1 MRSVSLYMVSGM
13 FVHICEEKILIFM
26 ADVAVI
32 AGSAS
37 DQSIIDKVV
46 NTLAQY
52 SISYDMQI
60 LSAHRDAEKLDNY
73 VKTSDAKVFICI
85 AGMSAALPGVVA
97 ARTPKPVIGVPV
109 SGKIAGGLDALLSI
123 AQMPK
128 GVPVAC
134 MAVDGGE
141 NAAHMAHRILSLLP

>member
-1 MRSVSLYMVSGM
+1 MT
-13 FVHICEEKILIFM
+13 E
-26 ADVAVI
+26 VAVI

-37 DQSIIDKVV
+37 DQAIIDKAVSA
-46 NTLAQY
+46 LESYQ
-52 SISYDMQI
+52 ISYEVKI
-60 LSAHRDAEKLDNY
+60 LSAHRDAEALDEY
-73 VKTSDAKVFICI
+73 VKASDAEIFICI

-97 ARTPKPVIGVPV
+97 ARTKKPVIGVPV

-141 NAAHMAHRILSLLP
+141 NAGHFAARILGKN

>member
-1 MRSVSLYMVSGM
+1 MWSD
-13 FVHICEEKILIFM
+13 ILIVM

-37 DQSIIDKVV
+37 DQGIIEKVTT
-46 NTLAQY
+46 TLAQY
-52 SISYDMQI
+52 GISYDMQI
-60 LSAHRDAEKLDNY
+60 LSAHRDAKKLDVY
-73 VKTSDAKVFICI
+73 VEGSDAKVFICI
-85 AGMSAALPGVVA
+85 AGMSAVLPGVVA
-97 ARTPKPVIGVPV
+97 ARTYKPVIGVPV

-123 AQMPK
+123 AQMPR

-141 NAAHMAHRILSLLP
+141 NAAHFAHRILSLSR

>member
-1 MRSVSLYMVSGM
+1 MWTNINIVT
-13 FVHICEEKILIFM
+13 HIMTE
-26 ADVAVI
+26 VAVI

-37 DQSIIDKVV
+37 DQAIIDKAV
-46 NTLAQY
+46 TALESY
-52 SISYDMQI
+52 KISYEVKI
-60 LSAHRDAEKLDNY
+60 LSAHRDAEALDAY
-73 VKTSDAKVFICI
+73 VKASDAKVFICI

-97 ARTPKPVIGVPV
+97 ARTKKPVIGVPV
-109 SGKIAGGLDALLSI
+109 SGKLAGGLDALLSI

-141 NAAHMAHRILSLLP
+141 NAGHFAARILQRN

>member
-1 MRSVSLYMVSGM
+1 MT
-13 FVHICEEKILIFM
+13 E
-26 ADVAVI
+26 VAVI

-37 DQSIIDKVV
+37 DQAIIDKAVSA
-46 NTLAQY
+46 LESY
-52 SISYDMQI
+52 KISYEVKI
-60 LSAHRDAEKLDNY
+60 LSAHRDAEALDEY
-73 VKTSDAKVFICI
+73 VKASDAEIFICI

-97 ARTPKPVIGVPV
+97 ARTRKPVIGVPV

-141 NAAHMAHRILSLLP
+141 NAGHFAARILGKN

>member
-1 MRSVSLYMVSGM
+1 MP
-13 FVHICEEKILIFM
+13 E
-26 ADVAVI
+26 VAVI
-32 AGSAS
+32 AGSIS
-37 DQSIIDKVV
+37 DQAIVDKATTVLQSY
-46 NTLAQY
+46 N
-52 SISYDMQI
+52 ISFDVQFI
-60 LSAHRDAEKLDNY
+60 SAHRDADKLDAY
-73 VKTSDAKVFICI
+73 VKSSDAQIFICI

-97 ARTPKPVIGVPV
+97 ARTKKPVIGVPV

-141 NAAHMAHRILSLLP
+141 NAGHFAARILGKN

>member
-1 MRSVSLYMVSGM
+1 MT
-13 FVHICEEKILIFM
+13 E
-26 ADVAVI
+26 VAVI

-37 DQSIIDKVV
+37 DEAIIGKAISV
-46 NTLAQY
+46 LESY
-52 SISYDMQI
+52 KISYEVKI
-60 LSAHRDAEKLDNY
+60 LSAHRDAEALDEY
-73 VKTSDAKVFICI
+73 VKQSDAAIFICI

-97 ARTPKPVIGVPV
+97 ARTKKPVIGVPV
-109 SGKIAGGLDALLSI
+109 SGKLAGGLDALLSI

-141 NAAHMAHRILSLLP
+141 NAGHFAARILGKN

>member
-1 MRSVSLYMVSGM
+1 
-13 FVHICEEKILIFM
+13 M
-26 ADVAVI
+26 ADVAVV

-37 DQSIIDKVV
+37 DQVIIDKVM
-46 NTLAQY
+46 NTLAQVG
-52 SISYDMQI
+52 ISYDVQI
-60 LSAHRDAEKLDNY
+60 LSAHRDAEKLDTY
-73 VKTSDAKVFICI
+73 VKESDAKVFICI

-97 ARTPKPVIGVPV
+97 SRTAKPVIGVPV
-109 SGKIAGGLDALLSI
+109 SGKLAGGLDALLSI

-141 NAAHMAHRILSLLP
+141 NAAHMAHRILSLL

>member
-1 MRSVSLYMVSGM
+1 
-13 FVHICEEKILIFM
+13 M

-37 DQSIIDKVV
+37 DQAIINKVV

-52 SISYDMQI
+52 ALSYDMQI
-60 LSAHRDAEKLDNY
+60 LSAHRDAEKLDAY
-73 VKTSDAKVFICI
+73 VKESDAKVFICI

-97 ARTPKPVIGVPV
+97 ARTAKPVIGVPV
-109 SGKIAGGLDALLSI
+109 SGKLAGGLDALLSI
-123 AQMPK
+123 AQMPR

>member
-1 MRSVSLYMVSGM
+1 
-13 FVHICEEKILIFM
+13 M

-37 DQSIIDKVV
+37 DQAIIDKVV

-60 LSAHRDAEKLDNY
+60 LAAHRDAEKLDNY

>member
-1 MRSVSLYMVSGM
+1 
-13 FVHICEEKILIFM
+13 M

-37 DQSIIDKVV
+37 DQAIIDKVT

-52 SISYDMQI
+52 KINYDMQVI
-60 LSAHRDAEKLDNY
+60 SAHRDADKLDAY
-73 VKTSDAKVFICI
+73 VKASDAKVFICI

-97 ARTPKPVIGVPV
+97 ARTARPVIGVPV
-109 SGKIAGGLDALLSI
+109 SGKVAGGLDALLSI

-134 MAVDGGE
+134 MAVNGGE
-141 NAAHMAHRILSLLP
+141 NAAHMAHRILSLLN

>member
-1 MRSVSLYMVSGM
+1 MT
-13 FVHICEEKILIFM
+13 E
-26 ADVAVI
+26 VAVI

-37 DQSIIDKVV
+37 DRAIIDKAVSA
-46 NTLAQY
+46 LESY
-52 SISYDMQI
+52 KISYEVKI
-60 LSAHRDAEKLDNY
+60 LSAHRDAEALDEY
-73 VKTSDAKVFICI
+73 VKASDAEIFICI

-97 ARTPKPVIGVPV
+97 ARTKKPVIGVPV

-141 NAAHMAHRILSLLP
+141 NAGHFAARILGKN

>member
-1 MRSVSLYMVSGM
+1 VDKATTVLQSYNIS
-13 FVHICEEKILIFM
+13 F
-26 ADVAVI
+26 DVQVI
-32 AGSAS
+32 
-37 DQSIIDKVV
+37 
-46 NTLAQY
+46 
-52 SISYDMQI
+52 
-60 LSAHRDAEKLDNY
+60 SAHRDADKLDAY
-73 VKTSDAKVFICI
+73 VKSSDALVFICI

-97 ARTPKPVIGVPV
+97 ARTKKPVIGVPV

-141 NAAHMAHRILSLLP
+141 NAGHFAARILGKN

>member
-1 MRSVSLYMVSGM
+1 MPEVT
-13 FVHICEEKILIFM
+13 
-26 ADVAVI
+26 VI

-37 DQSIIDKVV
+37 DQAIIDKVTTV
-46 NTLAQY
+46 LQSYN
-52 SISYDMQI
+52 ISFDVQI
-60 LSAHRDAEKLDNY
+60 ISAHRDAEKLDAY
-73 VKTSDAKVFICI
+73 VKASDAKVFICI

-97 ARTPKPVIGVPV
+97 ARTKKPVIGVPV

-123 AQMPK
+123 VQMPK

-141 NAAHMAHRILSLLP
+141 NAGHFAARILGKN

>member
-1 MRSVSLYMVSGM
+1 
-13 FVHICEEKILIFM
+13 M

-37 DQSIIDKVV
+37 DQAIIDKVV

-97 ARTPKPVIGVPV
+97 ARTLKPVIGVPV

>member
-1 MRSVSLYMVSGM
+1 MP
-13 FVHICEEKILIFM
+13 E
-26 ADVAVI
+26 VAVI
-32 AGSAS
+32 AGSVS
-37 DQSIIDKVV
+37 DQTIVDKATTVLQSY
-46 NTLAQY
+46 N
-52 SISYDMQI
+52 ISFDVQFI
-60 LSAHRDAEKLDNY
+60 SAHRDADKLDAY
-73 VKTSDAKVFICI
+73 VKSSDALVFICI

-97 ARTPKPVIGVPV
+97 ARTKKPVIGVPV

-141 NAAHMAHRILSLLP
+141 NAGHFAARILGKN

>member
-1 MRSVSLYMVSGM
+1 MVQ
-13 FVHICEEKILIFM
+13 
-26 ADVAVI
+26 VAVI

-37 DQSIIDKVV
+37 DQAIIDKATK
-46 NTLAQY
+46 TLE
-52 SISYDMQI
+52 SYNVSFEVKI
-60 LSAHRDAEKLDNY
+60 LSAHRDAEALDEY
-73 VKTSDAKVFICI
+73 VKSADAQVFICI

-97 ARTPKPVIGVPV
+97 ARTKKPVIGVPV

-123 AQMPK
+123 AQMPR

-141 NAAHMAHRILSLLP
+141 NAAHFAYRILSL

>member
-1 MRSVSLYMVSGM
+1 MT
-13 FVHICEEKILIFM
+13 E
-26 ADVAVI
+26 VAVI

-37 DQSIIDKVV
+37 DQAIIDKAVSA
-46 NTLAQY
+46 LESY
-52 SISYDMQI
+52 KISYEVKI
-60 LSAHRDAEKLDNY
+60 LSAHRDAEALDEY
-73 VKTSDAKVFICI
+73 VKASDADIFICI

-97 ARTPKPVIGVPV
+97 ARTKKPVIGVPV

-141 NAAHMAHRILSLLP
+141 NAGHFAARILGKN

>member
-1 MRSVSLYMVSGM
+1 MV
-13 FVHICEEKILIFM
+13 
-26 ADVAVI
+26 DVAVV

-37 DQSIIDKVV
+37 DQAIIDKVV

-52 SISYDMQI
+52 AISYDMQI
-60 LSAHRDAEKLDNY
+60 LSAHRDAENLDAY
-73 VKTSDAKVFICI
+73 VKESNAKVFICI

-97 ARTPKPVIGVPV
+97 ARTTKPVIGVPV
-109 SGKIAGGLDALLSI
+109 SGNLLGGLDALLSI

-141 NAAHMAHRILSLLP
+141 NAAHMAHRILSLLT